1 MLLEDFLKEIWE
13 VLKSQKTH
21 THTHTH
27 TASEMLC
34 WVKHVQR
41 LLSEGSNLKLLEL

>member
-1 MLLEDFLKEIWE
+1 MLLEDFLKETWE

-34 WVKHVQR
+34 WVEHVQR